1 MVAARSK
8 VDAQSR
14 TVDENRA
21 ALMEAQED
29 LFRAQE
35 ALVLAQEELDVSKSQ
50 LKALEEENEKYN
62 EWPGECS
69 RLHQEL
75 EKLSEF
81 NHPST
86 P

>member
-1 MVAARSK
+1 M
-8 VDAQSR
+8 
-14 TVDENRA
+14 
-21 ALMEAQED
+21 
-29 LFRAQE
+29 
-35 ALVLAQEELDVSKSQ
+35 LAQEELDVSKSQ
-50 LKALEEENEKYN
+50 LNALEEENEKYN

-86 P
+86 R